1 MVKRN
6 TVSTFLLSDSK
17 WRRHNSKHN
26 ITTLSR
32 ECKVWDLLLNFF
44 FFKRRICESFK
55 LYAEL
60 MNILLH
66 RFFQVIVIRYSLDYT
81 GVVNSPE
88 SFTPKDLMTYE
99 EAHKS
104 PVPAAYVTFQF
115 RGQDFDVFREFVV
128 GDGRHSSSKPRNRRG
143 SDGEVFLN
151 KPLQPNTNYR
161 VFLRAFIEKVQWRT
175 SSFENAN
182 S

>member
-1 MVKRN
+1 
-6 TVSTFLLSDSK
+6 
-17 WRRHNSKHN
+17 
-26 ITTLSR
+26 
-32 ECKVWDLLLNFF
+32 
-44 FFKRRICESFK
+44 
-55 LYAEL
+55 

-88 SFTPKDLMTYE
+88 SLTPKDLMTYE

-104 PVPAAYVTFQF
+104 PVPAAYITFQF
-115 RGQDFDVFREFVV
+115 RGQDFDVFRKFVV
-128 GDGRHSSSKPRNRRG
+128 GDGGHSSSKPRNRRG

-161 VFLRAFIEKVQWRT
+161 VFLRAFIEKVK
-175 SSFENAN
+175 
-182 S
+182 

>member
-1 MVKRN
+1 
-6 TVSTFLLSDSK
+6 
-17 WRRHNSKHN
+17 
-26 ITTLSR
+26 
-32 ECKVWDLLLNFF
+32 
-44 FFKRRICESFK
+44 
-55 LYAEL
+55 
-60 MNILLH
+60 MNIVYH

-104 PVPAAYVTFQF
+104 PVPAAYVTFQL
-115 RGQDFDVFREFVV
+115 RGQDFDAFQEFVV
-128 GDGRHSSSKPRNRRG
+128 GDGGHSSSKTRNSRG

-161 VFLRAFIEKVQWRT
+161 VFLRAFIEKVK
-175 SSFENAN
+175 
-182 S
+182 

>member
-1 MVKRN
+1 MRPFIELF
-6 TVSTFLLSDSK
+6 FL
-17 WRRHNSKHN
+17 
-26 ITTLSR
+26 
-32 ECKVWDLLLNFF
+32 
-44 FFKRRICESFK
+44 KRRICESFK

-66 RFFQVIVIRYSLDYT
+66 RFFQVIVIRYSVDYT

-88 SFTPKDLMTYE
+88 SFTSKDLMTYE

-115 RGQDFDVFREFVV
+115 RGQDFDVFRKFVV

-161 VFLRAFIEKVQWRT
+161 VFLRAFIEKVQ
-175 SSFENAN
+175 
-182 S
+182 

>member
-1 MVKRN
+1 
-6 TVSTFLLSDSK
+6 
-17 WRRHNSKHN
+17 
-26 ITTLSR
+26 
-32 ECKVWDLLLNFF
+32 
-44 FFKRRICESFK
+44 
-55 LYAEL
+55 
-60 MNILLH
+60 MNIVYH
-66 RFFQVIVIRYSLDYT
+66 RFFQVIVIRYSLGYT

-115 RGQDFDVFREFVV
+115 RGQDFDVFRKFVV
-128 GDGRHSSSKPRNRRG
+128 GDGGHSSSKPRNRRG

-151 KPLQPNTNYR
+151 KPLQPNTNYK
-161 VFLRAFIEKVQWRT
+161 VFLRAFIEKVKWQT

-182 S
+182 L